1 MTEVGASSISA
12 ALRPWAARDP
22 DCAALTEIV
31 LAGALRH
38 ERTVTRG
45 ELERSTNRLARH
57 MLAAGVGDDDL
68 VTIGLPNG
76 IAFYETAIAAWKCGA
91 TPQPISYRLPERERA
106 TIIELAEPALVVI
119 EPIGPDPDLAD
130 DALPDDPIASSW
142 KAPTSGGSTGVPKI
156 ILSGAPA
163 TANPDREGPFG
174 MGLDGVH
181 LVPGPLYH
189 NAPFVFSTQAL
200 WTGNHIVVLSRFD
213 AATALDC
220 IERYGVNWML
230 LVPTMMQRIWR
241 LPEDVR
247 DRCDLSSLRALLHL
261 AASCPPWL
269 KQCWIDWLGPERVWE
284 LYAGTEAQG
293 MTVIS
298 GTDWLEHVGSV
309 GKPADGTMRI
319 LDADGN
325 DVPSRSVGEIWM
337 KSPAQAT
344 YRYVG
349 AEARARDGWESLGD
363 LGSMDADGF
372 LYIADRRTDLIL
384 SGGANVYP
392 AEVEAALD
400 EHPDVRSCAV
410 IGLPDDDLGKRVHAI
425 VEVDGDVTDDELRAH
440 MEARLVRHKV
450 PRSFERADGPVRD
463 DAGKVRRSGLAAD
476 RGVGSKGSLSD
487 SANKGEL
494 LGEP

>member
-1 MTEVGASSISA
+1 MADAGDPSIAA
-12 ALRPWAARDP
+12 ALRTWVARDP
-22 DCAALTEIV
+22 ERPAITEVV
-31 LAGALRH
+31 LDGPTRR

-45 ELERSTNRLARH
+45 VLERSTNRLARH
-57 MLAAGVGDDDL
+57 MRAAGVGHDDL

-76 IAFYETAIAAWKCGA
+76 IAFYETAIATWKCGA

-106 TIIELAEPALVVI
+106 TIIELAQPALVVT
-119 EPIGPDPDLAD
+119 EPIDPDPGLAD
-130 DALPDDPIASSW
+130 EPLPDDPIATSW

-163 TANPDREGPFG
+163 TASADREGPFG
-174 MGLDGVH
+174 MGFDGVH

-213 AATALDC
+213 AATTLDA
-220 IERYGVNWML
+220 IERFSVNWML

-241 LPEDVR
+241 LPEEIR
-247 DRCDLSSLRALLHL
+247 DRCDLSSLRAVLHL
-261 AASCPPWL
+261 AAACPPWL

-298 GTDWLEHVGSV
+298 GADWLEHVGSV

-325 DVPSRSVGEIWM
+325 ELPPGEVGEIWM
-337 KSPAQAT
+337 KSPERPT
-344 YRYVG
+344 YKYVG
-349 AEARARDGWESLGD
+349 AVARAHDGWESLGD

-372 LYIADRRTDLIL
+372 LYIADRRTDLIV

-400 EHPDVRSCAV
+400 EHPRVRSCAV
-410 IGLPDDDLGKRVHAI
+410 IGVPDDDLGRRVHAI

-440 MEARLVRHKV
+440 MESRLVRYKV
-450 PRSFERADGPVRD
+450 PRTFERADGPVRD
-463 DAGKVRRSGLAAD
+463 DAGKVRRSGLAAE
-476 RGVGSKGSLSD
+476 RG
-487 SANKGEL
+487 A
-494 LGEP
+494 

>member
-1 MTEVGASSISA
+1 MTEVGDGSISA
-12 ALRPWAARDP
+12 ALRTWTARDP
-22 DCAALTEIV
+22 DRPAITEIV
-31 LAGALRH
+31 FDGPQRR
-38 ERTVTRG
+38 ERTITRA

-57 MLAAGVGDDDL
+57 MQEAGVGLDDI

-76 IAFYETAIAAWKCGA
+76 IAFYETTIAAWKCGA
-91 TPQPISYRLPERERA
+91 TPQPISYRLPERERDA
-106 TIIELAEPALVVI
+106 IIELAEPKLVVVVPI
-119 EPIGPDPDLAD
+119 EPDASLGDDP
-130 DALPDDPIASSW
+130 LPDDPIAASW
-142 KAPTSGGSTGVPKI
+142 KAPTSGGSTGRPKI

-189 NAPFVFSTQAL
+189 NGPFVFSTQAL

-213 AATALDC
+213 AHASLQAID
-220 IERYGVNWML
+220 RFGVNWMM

-241 LPEDVR
+241 LPDDVR
-247 DRCDLSSLRALLHL
+247 DRYDLSSLRALLHL

-293 MTVIS
+293 LTVIS
-298 GTDWLEHVGSV
+298 GSEWLAHVGSV
-309 GKPADGTMRI
+309 GRPAPGTMRI

-325 DVPSRSVGEIWM
+325 ELPPGEIGEIWM
-337 KSPAQAT
+337 KSPDQST
-344 YRYVG
+344 YRYIG
-349 AEARARDGWESLGD
+349 AEARAREGWESLGD
-363 LGSMDADGF
+363 LGSMDSDGY

-384 SGGANVYP
+384 SGGANIYP

-400 EHPDVRSCAV
+400 EHPAVRSCAV
-410 IGLPDDDLGKRVHAI
+410 IGLPDDDLGQRVHAI
-425 VEVDGDVTDDELRAH
+425 VEVDGDVSDDELRAH
-440 MEARLVRHKV
+440 MEARLARYKV

-463 DAGKVRRSGLAAD
+463 DAGKVRRSGLAAE
-476 RGVGSKGSLSD
+476 RAKGAKSLGRSRF
-487 SANKGEL
+487 AE
-494 LGEP
+494 

>member
-1 MTEVGASSISA
+1 MTELRDPSISA
-12 ALRPWAARDP
+12 ALRTWAERDP
-22 DCAALTEIV
+22 DRDAITEIV
-31 LAGALRH
+31 LDGAIRR

-57 MLAAGVGDDDL
+57 MRAAGVGHDDL

-76 IAFYETAIAAWKCGA
+76 IAFYETAVAVWKCGA

-106 TIIELAEPALVVI
+106 AIIELAEPALVVI
-119 EPIGPDPDLAD
+119 EPIDPDPDLGD

-213 AATALDC
+213 AEATLDA
-220 IERYGVNWML
+220 IERFGVNWML

-241 LPEDVR
+241 LPEAVR
-247 DRCDLSSLRALLHL
+247 DRYDLSSLRALLHL

-319 LDADGN
+319 LDTDG
-325 DVPSRSVGEIWM
+325 DDLPSGEVGEIWM
-337 KSPAQAT
+337 KSPPKAT

-363 LGSMDADGF
+363 LGSIDADGF
-372 LYIADRRTDLIL
+372 LYIADRRTDLIV

-410 IGLPDDDLGKRVHAI
+410 IGLPDDDLGRRVHAI

-440 MEARLVRHKV
+440 METRLVRYKV

-463 DAGKVRRSGLAAD
+463 DAGKVRRSGLAAE
-476 RGVGSKGSLSD
+476 RE
-487 SANKGEL
+487 A
-494 LGEP
+494 

>member
-1 MTEVGASSISA
+1 M
-12 ALRPWAARDP
+12 
-22 DCAALTEIV
+22 
-31 LAGALRH
+31 
-38 ERTVTRG
+38 
-45 ELERSTNRLARH
+45 
-57 MLAAGVGDDDL
+57 
-68 VTIGLPNG
+68 G
-76 IAFYETAIAAWKCGA
+76 I
-91 TPQPISYRLPERERA
+91 
-106 TIIELAEPALVVI
+106 
-119 EPIGPDPDLAD
+119 
-130 DALPDDPIASSW
+130 
-142 KAPTSGGSTGVPKI
+142 
-156 ILSGAPA
+156 
-163 TANPDREGPFG
+163 
-174 MGLDGVH
+174 DGVH

-213 AATALDC
+213 AETTLEG
-220 IERYGVNWML
+220 IERFGVNWMM

-241 LPEDVR
+241 LPADVR
-247 DRCDLSSLRALLHL
+247 DRYDLSSLRAFLHL

-293 MTVIS
+293 VTVIS

-309 GKPADGTMRI
+309 GKPPDGSMRI

-325 DVPSRSVGEIWM
+325 DLPPGEVGEIWM
-337 KSPAQAT
+337 KSPEQPT

-410 IGLPDDDLGKRVHAI
+410 IGLPDDDLGQRVHAI

-440 MEARLVRHKV
+440 MEARLARYKV
-450 PRSFERADGPVRD
+450 PRSFERAHGPVRD
-463 DAGKVRRSGLAAD
+463 DAGKVRRSGLAAE
-476 RGVGSKGSLSD
+476 RQISGRSRF
-487 SANKGEL
+487 AE
-494 LGEP
+494 